1 MKKNTLIAALLVAV
15 LGFSLAS
22 AASAQVT
29 TATIVGTITDSSGAA
44 LPGATVTARNVD
56 TGFNRTAPSNED
68 GAYRLEFLPIGRYVV
83 EVSLSGFKTAT
94 RSGIV
99 LSVNDTARVDASLSV
114 GGVTETVNV
123 EGASPN
129 VNTTTSEISKTI
141 DAVAIQSLPIVD
153 RNVYSLLD
161 LTPGVQSNNN
171 GIASASSGTNSL
183 ILGFPEQR
191 TLINGGADGGTG
203 SVNYYLDGGIN
214 MTGLRNTGNI
224 LPNPDAIQEFK
235 VQTNSY
241 NAEYGRFASGVIN
254 VITKAGTNAYRGS
267 AFEYL
272 RDGHMNANEWGS
284 ALDTPPLK
292 RNQYGGTAG
301 GPITRDRTFFFG
313 SYSGLRQKTSTF
325 LNTAIVPTAQE
336 RTGDFSASR
345 TLPTD
350 PATGQT
356 FVCNGVVGLIC
367 PNRLDPVAMKIINN
381 YIPLSNV
388 PGQIWQGYVP
398 SPYDSDEM
406 LVKIDHQLN
415 AAHRLT
421 GSYFLTSGS
430 NTVRAGGGNLPW
442 ANQQF
447 KWTQHNVNVSDTW
460 VVSTNKINQ
469 SWFSFN
475 RNFGGRL
482 QLPAT
487 SLTDLGSSA
496 VIQGTPSLPQI
507 TVSGFFT
514 LSNAIGG
521 PTAGGDFYSARDL
534 FSWTRGAHAFKLG
547 GEISQQDH
555 SGHAAQQLR
564 RLHVQQQRDEER
576 ARGLPD
582 RHPER
587 GHSRCSGEGPLEQ
600 LVRRSIR
607 AG

>member
-1 MKKNTLIAALLVAV
+1 MKNNTLIAVLL
-15 LGFSLAS
+15 LLIGFPRAS
-22 AASAQVT
+22 AATPQVT

-56 TGFNRTAPSNED
+56 TGFNRTVPSNED

-284 ALDTPPLK
+284 VLDTPPLK

-534 FSWTRGAHAFKLG
+534 FSWTRVRTR
-547 GEISQQDH
+547 S
-555 SGHAAQQLR
+555 SS
-564 RLHVQQQRDEER
+564 V
-576 ARGLPD
+576 ARSRTTRPF
-582 RHPER
+582 RT
-587 GHSRCSGEGPLEQ
+587 RCSTTTASS
-600 LVRRSIR
+600 RSTT
-607 AG
+607 A

>member
-1 MKKNTLIAALLVAV
+1 M
-15 LGFSLAS
+15 
-22 AASAQVT
+22 
-29 TATIVGTITDSSGAA
+29 DSSGAA

-56 TGFNRTAPSNED
+56 TGFNRTVPSNED
-68 GAYRLEFLPIGRYVV
+68 GTYRLEFLPIGRYVV

-99 LSVNDTARVDASLSV
+99 LNVNDTARVDASLSV
-114 GGVTETVNV
+114 GAVAETVTV
-123 EGASPN
+123 EGASPD

-141 DAVAIQSLPIVD
+141 DAAAIQSLPIVD

-203 SVNYYLDGGIN
+203 SVNYYLDGGVN

-254 VITKAGTNAYRGS
+254 VITKAGTNAYHGS

-272 RDGHMNANEWGS
+272 RDGHMNAKEWGS
-284 ALDTPPLK
+284 VLGTPPLK
-292 RNQYGGTAG
+292 RNQFGATGG
-301 GPITRDRTFFFG
+301 GPIARDRTFFFG
-313 SYSGLRQKTSTF
+313 TYSGLRQTTSTF

-336 RTGDFSASR
+336 RTGDFSASGTR
-345 TLPTD
+345 PTD

-367 PNRLDPVAMKIINN
+367 PNRLDPVAMKIINT
-381 YIPLSNV
+381 YIPLANV

-442 ANQQF
+442 ASQEF
-447 KWTQHNVNVSDTW
+447 KWTAAQRQRQRH
-460 VVSTNKINQ
+460 
-469 SWFSFN
+469 
-475 RNFGGRL
+475 
-482 QLPAT
+482 
-487 SLTDLGSSA
+487 
-496 VIQGTPSLPQI
+496 
-507 TVSGFFT
+507 
-514 LSNAIGG
+514 
-521 PTAGGDFYSARDL
+521 
-534 FSWTRGAHAFKLG
+534 LG
-547 GEISQQDH
+547 GQHEQDQPGVVLVQ
-555 SGHAAQQLR
+555 SQLR
-564 RLHVQQQRDEER
+564 RTFASAGDVAHRPRVVGHHPGDAFAAADHRERLLHVEQRDRRSDCRRRFLLR
-576 ARGLPD
+576 AR
-582 RHPER
+582 
-587 GHSRCSGEGPLEQ
+587 PLQ
-600 LVRRSIR
+600 LDPGFARVQARW
-607 AG
+607 